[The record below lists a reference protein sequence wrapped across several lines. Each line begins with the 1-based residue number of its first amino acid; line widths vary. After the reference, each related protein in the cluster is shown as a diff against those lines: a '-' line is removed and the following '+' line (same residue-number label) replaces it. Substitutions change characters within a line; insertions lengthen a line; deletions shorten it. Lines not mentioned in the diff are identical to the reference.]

1 MPSCIPS
8 IMFTIGST
16 DYSSSTHDFK
26 LTCYSSRRLRQGDFY
41 RQGRAGSCRFIP
53 NPRSKHLLPARNKRR
68 LFQLPHAT
76 SSPAAQ
82 SSRGCRLRALP
93 RPAPP
98 LILTRRIGLL
108 VSLLLPQR
116 ALCRLSS
123 LASLRTL
130 ECSCHSSCCDLSPV
144 HPYRHAVL
152 SCPGHHEEFPC
163 QKKNL

>member
-8 IMFTIGST
+8 IMFTIRST
-16 DYSSSTHDFK
+16 DYRISAYDF
-26 LTCYSSRRLRQGDFY
+26 T
-41 RQGRAGSCRFIP
+41 AGSLSITTAAAGRFLPSRLCRTLPFYP
-53 NPRSKHLLPARNKRR
+53 ESMVKAPVACQEQTAAFPVATCHQFAGSPVQPRMQAARLAK
-68 LFQLPHAT
+68 T
-76 SSPAAQ
+76 
-82 SSRGCRLRALP
+82 
-93 RPAPP
+93 RPAPHTGP
-98 LILTRRIGLL
+98 TNWSFGQ
-108 VSLLLPQR
+108 SPPAPR

-130 ECSCHSSCCDLSPV
+130 ECGCHSACCDLSPV